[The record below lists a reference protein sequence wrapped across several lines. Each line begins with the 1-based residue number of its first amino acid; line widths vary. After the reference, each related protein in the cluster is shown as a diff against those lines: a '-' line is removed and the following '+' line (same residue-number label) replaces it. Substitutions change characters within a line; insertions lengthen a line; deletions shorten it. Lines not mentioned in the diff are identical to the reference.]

1 MTSSPLDL
9 SPAVPG
15 YLVGARLGA
24 GSSGS
29 VWRAKP
35 LRGGREVAVKVLRA
49 GPDAE
54 RELAVLQAVQHP
66 HVVRLQA
73 AVVLDDQRVA
83 LVFDLVDG
91 GTLGSVVA
99 QRGHLSPG
107 EVVTVF
113 APLADALADLHADG
127 LQHGD
132 LAPGNVLFDRT
143 GRPVLADLGTPR
155 ITGEPRDEVFGTAG
169 YVDPVVLAGGSA
181 GPASDV
187 YGLGALAWLALTG
200 APPESMPLRAPLAE
214 LAMGAPPAL
223 IEAVESAVDPDP
235 VRRPA
240 PAAFAA
246 ALQAASQPVAVWL
259 PGAGPDIGGLT
270 HRIRALANAAP
281 AAATGGRRRALPAHR
296 HRAWLAA
303 TGVAAVVL
311 LCTGWWLWPGWGGGR
326 EVAPA
331 ATKTAAS
338 GTVLT
343 GTAATGAT
351 ATGTAAT
358 GTSFAG
364 AASPPASN
372 PPAARARPAPAT
384 GRVPAIKQLLTD
396 ASAVDVVRQ
405 LSLRRAQL
413 FAQPSR
419 SVDEVAARGSPAAAT
434 DAAALRVLRAQK
446 VTYRG
451 LRISAD
457 QVRLVESA
465 ASRAVVR
472 VRTSTTGYDVID
484 ARGITVTSVP
494 PAAPRDA
501 QLVLVRGAA
510 GWRVYSVNPR

>member
-1 MTSSPLDL
+1 
-9 SPAVPG
+9 
-15 YLVGARLGA
+15 
-24 GSSGS
+24 
-29 VWRAKP
+29 
-35 LRGGREVAVKVLRA
+35 
-49 GPDAE
+49 
-54 RELAVLQAVQHP
+54 
-66 HVVRLQA
+66 VRLQA

-214 LAMGAPPAL
+214 LAMGTPPAL

-270 HRIRALANAAP
+270 HRIRALAKAAP

-296 HRAWLAA
+296 HSAWLAA

-331 ATKTAAS
+331 ATRTAAS
-338 GTVLT
+338 ATAVPGL
-343 GTAATGAT
+343 AATGMA
-351 ATGTAAT
+351 APGTAAT
-358 GTSFAG
+358 GTAAPGTAATGPSFAG
-364 AASPPASN
+364 AASPPASD
-372 PPAARARPAPAT
+372 PPAAPARPAPAT
-384 GRVPAIKQLLTD
+384 GRVPAIKQLLTE
-396 ASAVDVVRQ
+396 ASAADVVRD

-419 SVDEVAARGSPAAAT
+419 SVNTVAARGSPAAAI

-472 VRTSTTGYDVID
+472 VRTSTTGYDVVD
-484 ARGITVTSVP
+484 GRGITVTFVP
-494 PAAPRDA
+494 PAAPRAA

-510 GWRVYSVNPR
+510 GWRVYSVTPR